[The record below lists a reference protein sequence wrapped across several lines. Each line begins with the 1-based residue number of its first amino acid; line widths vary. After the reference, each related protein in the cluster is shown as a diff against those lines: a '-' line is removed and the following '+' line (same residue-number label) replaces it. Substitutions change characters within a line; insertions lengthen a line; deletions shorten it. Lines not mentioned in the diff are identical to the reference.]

1 MLDETRCQT
10 FPEISGIMLRN
21 FWKFPDF
28 SSQKIS
34 GNFQIFL
41 AFCFILTSKKF
52 PEISRI
58 REPGNFWKF
67 PEFLKQSISGNFQNF
82 LVCFI
87 LTSKKIPEISGINF
101 CNFSRKIPEISGNFQ
116 GYFAR
121 EKTLATRKRN
131 RVRTLIGRKSS
142 VPRCLVGNRSE

>member
-1 MLDETRCQT
+1 MLDETRCQK

-52 PEISRI
+52 PEISGI
-58 REPGNFWKF
+58 REAGIFWKF
-67 PEFLKQSISGNFQNF
+67 PEFLQTENFWNF
-82 LVCFI
+82 PEFSAI
-87 LTSKKIPEISGINF
+87 LFHFNIQEISRNF
-101 CNFSRKIPEISGNFQ
+101 
-116 GYFAR
+116 
-121 EKTLATRKRN
+121 
-131 RVRTLIGRKSS
+131 
-142 VPRCLVGNRSE
+142 